1 MEASSIGGL
10 PYINSTA
17 GFARGYWIL
26 ALLVCSA
33 LSAYLT
39 YEAAKVWQEHPV
51 ETTIET
57 FKISE
62 VQFPNI
68 VVCPPKVLFSLHLLS
83 STDLYS

>member
-10 PYINSTA
+10 PYISSTTS
-17 GFARGYWIL
+17 FARGYWIL

-33 LSAYLT
+33 LSAYLI
-39 YEAAKVWQEHPV
+39 YEAAKLWHEHPV
-51 ETTIET
+51 ETSIET

-68 VVCPPKVLFSLHLLS
+68 VVCPPKVLFSLRLLS
-83 STDLYS
+83 TLSS